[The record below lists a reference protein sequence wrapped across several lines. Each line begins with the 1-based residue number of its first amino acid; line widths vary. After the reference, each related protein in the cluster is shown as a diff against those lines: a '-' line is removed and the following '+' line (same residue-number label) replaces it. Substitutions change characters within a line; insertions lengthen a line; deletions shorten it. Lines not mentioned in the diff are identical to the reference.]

1 MIIYS
6 IGEVFVYLVDI
17 IEMNVYTNG
26 RKGFYMKKV
35 AKFILF
41 HSIYC
46 KCGILTRLK
55 AYR

>member
-35 AKFILF
+35 AKFIIF